1 MRGIVEFDAS
11 WNVDVVYKRE
21 TSERVTVNWLLV
33 TWLIYLALALFG
45 STIGSCLSVVIHR
58 LSVGASVVSRVSA
71 CPTCEVEIHSYD
83 KAPILSWIL
92 LRGKCRYCK
101 EPISDRYPLIEALN
115 ALLWIGCY
123 AYFGWS
129 VELIAFLYLTSAG
142 LVLTMIDLAVHRLP
156 NVIVLPSYLVLGGIY
171 VVGAIIDGPWGGDWS
186 QLLRAALAGLS
197 LYVFYFLIVLIY
209 PRGMGFGDVKLAG
222 VLGAALGWF
231 GWGHLLVGS
240 FAAFLLGGVLSIG
253 LLLTGKA
260 KRGTGI
266 PFGPW
271 MILGAGVGVLWGEQ
285 IFDSYLQLVGF

>member
-1 MRGIVEFDAS
+1 MDWF
-11 WNVDVVYKRE
+11 
-21 TSERVTVNWLLV
+21 
-33 TWLIYLALALFG
+33 IYIALALCG
-45 STIGSCLSVVIHR
+45 SVIGSFLNVVIHR
-58 LSVGASVVSRVSA
+58 IPAGESVVSPASA
-71 CPTCEVEIHSYD
+71 CPECDTAIRPYD
-83 KAPILSWIL
+83 NIPIVSWLVLHGKCRDCKAPISV
-92 LRGKCRYCK
+92 
-101 EPISDRYPLIEALN
+101 RYPLVEVLN
-115 ALLWIGCY
+115 ALLWVGCY

-129 VELIAFLYLTSAG
+129 LEFIAFLYLTSAG
-142 LVLTMIDLAVHRLP
+142 LALTMIDLAVHRLP
-156 NVIVLPSYLVLGGIY
+156 NVIVLPSYLALGGIFLA
-171 VVGAIIDGPWGGDWS
+171 GAIIGVPWGGDWS

-240 FAAFLLGGVLSIG
+240 FAAFVLGGVLSIG

-271 MILGAGVGVLWGEQ
+271 MILGSGVGVLWGQQ